1 MKKLA
6 VLAALAAFAAFGGN
20 LVPDEHRAFE
30 VPFKGEGQMG
40 MKYIP
45 VFFPKGT
52 EGAVVSFEAKVTD
65 VVRGEK
71 SWFDARMMTK
81 FIDSQ

>member
-30 VPFKGEGQMG
+30 KRALAGEQFELKR
-40 MKYIP
+40 MK
-45 VFFPKGT
+45 
-52 EGAVVSFEAKVTD
+52 
-65 VVRGEK
+65 
-71 SWFDARMMTK
+71 
-81 FIDSQ
+81 